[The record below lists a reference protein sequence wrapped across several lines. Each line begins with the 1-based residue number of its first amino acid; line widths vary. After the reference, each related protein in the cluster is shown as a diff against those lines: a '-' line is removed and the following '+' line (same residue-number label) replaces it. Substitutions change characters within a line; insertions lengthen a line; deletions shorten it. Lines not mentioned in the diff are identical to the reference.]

1 MSIFSK
7 ITILFVISMIIM
19 SILSIKTNQ
28 ISNQNIKSSIENRY
42 IQTSKELY
50 DILVKGDTGL
60 LKSSAEEFN
69 FDIVDP
75 KTINLTT
82 GDIVYHVE
90 TSFGGISIINLDDL
104 YYLKIVYLDDVT
116 VFFDKTQNENIWQ
129 KMLMNYF
136 ILADVLILIL
146 IFVIIWSMLKPIKK
160 ISKGI
165 EIFGA
170 GDYKYRLSFDERK
183 KDEIS
188 KLKKQFND
196 MAQNIE
202 TLITSRKQLL
212 SDISHELRT
221 PLAKAK
227 LSLEM
232 MENSKH
238 KDILYRS
245 IEQIDSLTNEI
256 LELERLN
263 SNILHLS
270 IKNVF
275 IDDVLLDALSKM
287 FIEEDVL
294 DIKEHTN
301 FRILAD
307 KNYLGIAVK
316 NLIDNALKYKTKG
329 IVHID
334 IEENKISI
342 KNFAKPL
349 EKDFLYY
356 LDPFTKEDSNKN
368 GYGLGLNIVKRILDL
383 HGFILNYRY
392 ENEYVIF
399 EINFDKKICI

>member
-1 MSIFSK
+1 VSIFSK
-7 ITILFVISMIIM
+7 ITILFVISIIIM

-50 DILVKGDTGL
+50 DVLVKGDTGL

-69 FDIVDP
+69 FDIVNP

-104 YYLKIVYLDDVT
+104 YYLKIVYLDDIT

-170 GDYKYRLSFDERK
+170 GDYKYRLFFDEKK

-188 KLKKQFND
+188 RLKKQFND

-232 MENSKH
+232 MESSKH

-294 DIKEHTN
+294 NIKKHAN
-301 FRILAD
+301 FAILAD
-307 KNYLGIAVK
+307 KNYLGIVVK

-342 KNFAKPL
+342 KNFAEPL
-349 EKDFLYY
+349 ENDFSYY
-356 LDPFTKEDSNKN
+356 TEPFTKDDTSKN

-383 HGFILNYRY
+383 HGFSLKYRY
-392 ENEYVIF
+392 EKNCVVF
-399 EINFDKKICI
+399 EINFNKILSS

>member
-104 YYLKIVYLDDVT
+104 YYLKIAYLDDVT

-232 MENSKH
+232 MESSKH
-238 KDILYRS
+238 KDILYHS

-287 FIEEDVL
+287 FIEEDEL

-301 FRILAD
+301 FAILAD
-307 KNYLGIAVK
+307 KNYLSIAIK

-329 IVHID
+329 IVHVD
-334 IEENKISI
+334 IGENKISI

-356 LDPFTKEDSNKN
+356 LDPFTKENSNKN

-392 ENEYVIF
+392 ENEYVVF
-399 EINFDKKICI
+399 EINFDKKICV